1 MKNLMKTTILGLL
14 FVMSSAVFAQDKM
27 ANNIDNSNIALQGY
41 SPVSY
46 LDLGL
51 AQKGN
56 KNFKSDYKKV
66 TYYFTSSEQK
76 SAFDKNPDNYLPKYG
91 GFCAFGCYA
100 GAKFR
105 VDPNKF
111 IVENGN
117 YYLYLNN
124 LELDAKQL
132 WLAEKDVEKL
142 KSTADKNWEKLS
154 KTHN

>member
-1 MKNLMKTTILGLL
+1 MKTIKTPLVLVVFL
-14 FVMSSAVFAQDKM
+14 FATSLFAQDKM

-56 KNFKSDYKKV
+56 KSFKSDYKKV
-66 TYYFTSSEQK
+66 TYYFTSSKQK
-76 SAFDKNPDNYLPKYG
+76 TTFDKNPAKYIPQYG
-91 GFCAFGCYA
+91 GFCAFGTYA

-105 VDPNKF
+105 IDPNKF
-111 IVENGN
+111 LVNNGK
-117 YYLYLNN
+117 YYLFLNN
-124 LELDAKQL
+124 VELDAKQL
-132 WLAEKDVEKL
+132 WLAERNHNKL
-142 KSTADKNWEKLS
+142 KGTADKNWKKLS